1 MLKKINISESERE
14 KILNLHKVLKEAT
27 GLSIGG
33 KVLDLNSNQPIFDA
47 KVTLTLSNATKGMA
61 KTDADG
67 NFKFDGLSSGEY
79 AISGEAKSQGY
90 VTMGNSIN
98 LVDEDIL
105 DFKILLS
112 PKVTD
117 IQGVDTTVTK
127 LAVLDFIFVD
137 SDGKDIPNVSYSL
150 YDNKKKLIG
159 TYTSETGRSRLMFN
173 GFDYQVKKGETIT
186 YPENKERGYFYS
198 PGKTCEE
205 QKELIVIT
213 KIKGYIETK
222 QKINFCLNNGSY
234 STVVSKEEGNITVT
248 PTDSESGIP
257 TKSSNHLNS
266 NIFKTELLAPKI
278 SAKLS
283 TFDTND
289 KILPNVKID
298 VYKDKDRQELFQS
311 LETNQN
317 GETNLKITTGNF
329 ELFNDENDPVKK
341 VRLFFDVRKDGY
353 KPMSGYGTIKYG
365 KEDTYSWNLVPIKV
379 PKVKEPKPPKEIKI
393 GECRRLTKSYHRDL
407 VSIIR
412 KETTIS
418 ELGGND
424 VIDDN
429 RNQVQWCFMKYKD
442 SYSENMRKLI
452 NKLTNVPPSLDIFEL
467 RFTLQQQRDIYKENR
482 DMGIGQTIRK
492 AISEQVE
499 KKSLLNKESNLIKK
513 RLLFVLESSNR
524 RHLKTNLLSESR
536 ELISKGYDRKLV
548 KENFLEIMNTMKD
561 SGKDFISDVKNQLGQ
576 KIADTVKD
584 KQQEH
589 EMILTAFKE
598 LDPQVV
604 ERAFKE
610 NRTDELSEIISKKAL
625 EDYKNQFGEGG
636 IFGSI
641 VASVDPNKFKTEV
654 AKLVQTAIDAISTEM
669 DSKVQDA
676 VGGED

>member
-27 GLSIGG
+27 ELSIGG
-33 KVLDLNSNQPIFDA
+33 KVLDITSNEPIFDA
-47 KVTLTLSNATKGMA
+47 KVTLTLSNATKGLA

-79 AISGEAKSQGY
+79 VISGDAKSQDY
-90 VTMGNSIN
+90 ITMSNNIN
-98 LVDEDIL
+98 LVDKDIL
-105 DFKILLS
+105 NFQILLS
-112 PKVTD
+112 KKIKDLEEV
-117 IQGVDTTVTK
+117 GVMTTK
-127 LAVLDFIFVD
+127 LTVLDFIFVD
-137 SDGKDIPNVSYSL
+137 SNSKDVANVSYSL

-159 TYTSETGRSRLMFN
+159 TYTSETGRSTLIFN
-173 GFDYQVKKGETIT
+173 SFDYQVKKGETIT
-186 YPENKERGYFYS
+186 YPENKEHGYFYS
-198 PGKTCEE
+198 QGKACEE
-205 QKELIVIT
+205 QKELIVVT
-213 KIKGYIETK
+213 NIKGYIETK

-234 STVVSKEEGNITVT
+234 STVVSKDSGNITVT
-248 PTDSESGIP
+248 PTDSESGTP
-257 TKSSNHLNS
+257 TKYSKHLNS
-266 NIFKTELLAPKI
+266 NIFKTELLTPKI

-317 GETNLKITTGNF
+317 GETNLNITTGNF

-341 VRLFFDVRKDGY
+341 VRLFFDIKKDGY
-353 KPMSGYGTIKYG
+353 KPMAGYGTIKYG

-379 PKVKEPKPPKEIKI
+379 PKVKEPKELRI
-393 GECRRLTKSYHRDL
+393 GECRRLTKEYHRDL
-407 VSIIR
+407 VSIIK

-424 VIDDN
+424 VIDEN
-429 RNQVQWCFMKYKD
+429 RNQVQWCFMRYKD
-442 SYSENMRKLI
+442 SYSGNMKKLI
-452 NKLTNVPPSLDIFEL
+452 NKLTNVPPYLDIFEL

-482 DMGIGQTIRK
+482 DMNIGQTIRK
-492 AISEQVE
+492 VISEQAE
-499 KKSLLNKESNLIKK
+499 KKSLLKKESNIIKK
-513 RLLFVLESSNR
+513 RLLFVLETSNR
-524 RHLKTNLLSESR
+524 RHLKRNLLSESK
-536 ELISKGYDRKLV
+536 ELILKGYDKVLV
-548 KENFLEIMNTMKD
+548 KENFLEIMKD

-589 EMILTAFKE
+589 EMILTAFNE

-610 NRTDELSEIISKKAL
+610 NRADELSEVISKKAL

-636 IFGSI
+636 IFGSM

-669 DSKVQDA
+669 DSKVQNA
-676 VGGED
+676 VGGGE

>member
-14 KILNLHKVLKEAT
+14 KILNLHKVLKEGT

-33 KVLDLNSNQPIFDA
+33 KVLDITSNEPIFGA
-47 KVTLTLSNATKGMA
+47 TVTLTLSNTTKGMA

-67 NFKFDGLSSGEY
+67 NFKFGGLSSGEY
-79 AISGEAKSQGY
+79 VISGDAKTQDYLTISNN
-90 VTMGNSIN
+90 VN
-98 LVDEDIL
+98 LVDKDIL
-105 DFKILLS
+105 DFQILLS
-112 PKVTD
+112 KNVKD
-117 IQGVDTTVTK
+117 LQEVGVITTK
-127 LAVLDFIFVD
+127 LTVLDFIFVG

-159 TYTSETGRSRLMFN
+159 TYTSETGRSTLMFN
-173 GFDYQVKKGETIT
+173 AFDYQVKKGETIT

-198 PGKTCEE
+198 QGKACEE
-205 QKELIVIT
+205 QKELIVVT
-213 KIKGYIETK
+213 NIKGYIETK

-234 STVVSKEEGNITVT
+234 STVVSKEEGIITVT

-257 TKSSNHLNS
+257 TKYSKHLNS
-266 NIFKTELLAPKI
+266 NIFKTELLSPKI

-379 PKVKEPKPPKEIKI
+379 PKVKEPKEMKI
-393 GECRRLTKSYHRDL
+393 GECRRITKNFYIDL

-418 ELGGND
+418 ELGGDD
-424 VIDDN
+424 VIDEN
-429 RNQVQWCFMKYKD
+429 RNQVQWCFIKYKD
-442 SYSENMRKLI
+442 SYSGNMKKII
-452 NKLTNVPPSLDIFEL
+452 NKLGNVPPSLDIFEL

-499 KKSLLNKESNLIKK
+499 KKSLLNKESNIIKK

-524 RHLKTNLLSESR
+524 RHLKTNLLSESK

-589 EMILTAFKE
+589 EMILTAFNE

-610 NRTDELSEIISKKAL
+610 NRTDELSEVISKKAL

-636 IFGSI
+636 IFGSM

>member
-1 MLKKINISESERE
+1 MIKKINISESERE
-14 KILNLHKVLKEAT
+14 KILNLHKVLNEVA

-33 KVLDLNSNQPIFDA
+33 KVLDITSNEPIFDA
-47 KVTLTLSNATKGMA
+47 KVTLTLSNATKGMV

-67 NFKFDGLSSGEY
+67 NFKFGGLSSGEY
-79 AISGEAKSQGY
+79 VIYGDAKTQNYLAFSD
-90 VTMGNSIN
+90 NIN
-98 LVDEDIL
+98 LVNKDIL

-112 PKVTD
+112 AKVNNLQSIDATA
-117 IQGVDTTVTK
+117 TK
-127 LAVLDFIFVD
+127 LTVLDFIFVG

-150 YDNKKKLIG
+150 YNNKKKLIG
-159 TYTSETGRSRLMFN
+159 TYTSETGRSTLMFN
-173 GFDYQVKKGETIT
+173 GFDYQVKKGETIM
-186 YPENKERGYFYS
+186 YPENKEHGYFYS
-198 PGKTCEE
+198 QGKSCEE
-205 QKELIVIT
+205 QKELIVVT
-213 KIKGYIETK
+213 NIKGYIETK

-234 STVVSKEEGNITVT
+234 NTVSSKEEGNITVT

-257 TKSSNHLNS
+257 VKNPKYLNS
-266 NIFKTELLAPKI
+266 NIFKTELLVPKI

-341 VRLFFDVRKDGY
+341 VRLFFDIRKDGY
-353 KPMSGYGTIKYG
+353 KPMAGYGTIKYG

-393 GECRRLTKSYHRDL
+393 GECRRLTKSYYKGL

-412 KETTIS
+412 KEATIS
-418 ELGGND
+418 ELGGNE
-424 VIDDN
+424 VIDEN

-452 NKLTNVPPSLDIFEL
+452 NKLTNVPPNLDIFEL

-482 DMGIGQTIRK
+482 DMNIGQTIRK
-492 AISEQVE
+492 VISEQTE
-499 KKSLLNKESNLIKK
+499 KKSLLKKESNIIKK

-524 RHLKTNLLSESR
+524 RHLKKNLLSESR

-548 KENFLEIMNTMKD
+548 KENFLEIMKD

-589 EMILTAFKE
+589 EMILTAFNE
-598 LDPQVV
+598 LDPQVI

-610 NRTDELSEIISKKAL
+610 NRSDELSEIISKKAL

-636 IFGSI
+636 IFGSM